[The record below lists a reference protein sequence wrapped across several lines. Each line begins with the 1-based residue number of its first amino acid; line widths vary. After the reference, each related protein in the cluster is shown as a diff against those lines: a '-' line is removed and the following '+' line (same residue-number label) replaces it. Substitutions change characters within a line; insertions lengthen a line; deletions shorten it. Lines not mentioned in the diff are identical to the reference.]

1 MDIETRMDPRI
12 KPTFARSD
20 MTTSTKN
27 HGDFFYRSLVA
38 VAMIG
43 PILLVIAASTLPE
56 GLERGALIVYGHG
69 VLLAVLATT
78 LVLRAAYAWGF
89 RQAVKIAAFQPSY
102 SMAD

>member
-1 MDIETRMDPRI
+1 MDMETRLDPRI
-12 KPTFARSD
+12 RPTFD
-20 MTTSTKN
+20 ITTSTKD
-27 HGDFFYRSLVA
+27 HSDLFYGALAA
-38 VAMIG
+38 VAMIT
-43 PILLVIAASTLPE
+43 PILLVFAAGALPE

>member
-1 MDIETRMDPRI
+1 MDMETRMDPQIR
-12 KPTFARSD
+12 PAFD

-27 HGDFFYRSLVA
+27 RSDLFYVVLA
-38 VAMIG
+38 GVAMIT
-43 PILLVIAASTLPE
+43 PILLVFAASTLPE
-56 GLERGALIVYGHG
+56 GLERGELIVYGHG

-89 RQAVKIAAFQPSY
+89 RQALKIAAFQPSY